1 MPTPDPRERRVVTI
15 LFSDLSGFTTLSES
29 MDPEDVA
36 DTVDALFR
44 RFRATIESGG
54 GTIDKFIGD
63 AVMAVFGAPASHPD
77 DPARAIRAGLAM
89 QRELSAF
96 NEERKISLRMRIGI
110 HTGDVLWGG
119 VGGDR
124 ATAMGDAVTLAQ
136 KLEGAARPGFVLVSA
151 ATRDAA
157 GSGFR
162 FEKREAI
169 PLKGRA
175 DAVEVFEASAD

>member
-1 MPTPDPRERRVVTI
+1 MPTPDPRERRIVTI

-44 RFRATIESGG
+44 RFRSAIEAEG

-89 QRELSAF
+89 QRELTAF
-96 NEERKISLRMRIGI
+96 NAERNISLRMRIGVNS
-110 HTGDVLWGG
+110 GDVLWGG

-124 ATAMGDAVTLAQ
+124 ATAMGDAVTVAQ
-136 KLEGAARPGFVLVSA
+136 KLEGAARPGSVLVSG

-157 GSGFR
+157 GKGFR
-162 FEKREAI
+162 FEACDSVSV
-169 PLKGRA
+169 KGRPE
-175 DAVEVFEASAD
+175 AVEVFEASVV